1 MKVRNQPFS
10 TWMRESRTKRKMSL
24 AELSKKTG
32 ISQVTLLALEEGRVK
47 TASQKNA
54 IAIAKAFTEEAP
66 LTEGQKRLVHALEA
80 GAQAIRRKWISG
92 ESKDGYIHAH
102 RLSEMALRERTGKGS
117 CDE

>member
-10 TWMRESRTKRKMSL
+10 TWMRENRTKLKMSL

-32 ISQVTLLALEEGRVK
+32 ISQAALLALEYGSVT
-47 TASQKNA
+47 TASGKNI
-54 IAIAKAFTEEAP
+54 IAIDEAFTEEAR
-66 LTEGQKRLVHALEA
+66 LTGGQERLVHALEA